1 MKESIARLAI
11 YSRQRSYETC
21 CIAAFCEGALNKSIA
36 LAASLV
42 CVAFALSGAYAGDE
56 PAPAHHHEEGGTPP
70 DQLGLVH
77 FATSCSPSVEPKF
90 NRAMALLH
98 SFWTKDAI
106 AGFNGVLKDDPN
118 CAIAY
123 WGIAMALQQN
133 PLTAQQPSSQSAQDA
148 LAGLDKAKAIGARTQ
163 RELDYLAAIDL
174 IYRDADK
181 TEFRARRLAYEN
193 AMAALAQR
201 YPDDTEAAIFY
212 ALALDM
218 TAPLTDKTYA
228 NQLKAAAILEEVFK
242 QQPEHPGVA
251 HYLIHSYD
259 YPAIAE
265 RGLPAARVY
274 TKIAPNNPHALHM
287 PSHIFTR
294 LGMWQES
301 IDANARSAAAAKAEG
316 NGQEQAHAMDYLV
329 LAYLQLGEDA
339 QAERV
344 VAESASV
351 KVNPAIFIGNYA
363 LAAMPARFAV
373 ERRDWKGATQLQLRP
388 TPFLFPDAL
397 TRFARGLGYARTGD
411 AASAREE
418 ETQLAQL
425 RDGLAEKKDTYWSNQ
440 VEVQR
445 LAVHAW
451 VALANGQKDEGLRSM
466 RMSADLE
473 DSMEKHI
480 VTPSPVVPARELLG
494 EMLLEVGQPA
504 EALQAF
510 ESAAKREPNRL
521 RGIFDSAR
529 AATLSGDRDKARTYY
544 ARLAA
549 LAGNGDGARAEVQQA
564 KAYLAQQ

>member
-1 MKESIARLAI
+1 MKLCWLKHS
-11 YSRQRSYETC
+11 
-21 CIAAFCEGALNKSIA
+21 CEGVLNKAIA
-36 LAASLV
+36 LAAIIV
-42 CVAFALSGAYAGDE
+42 GVVFAAVAAIAEDE
-56 PAPAHHHEEGGTPP
+56 PAPAHHHEQVGTPP
-70 DQLGLVH
+70 EQLGVVH
-77 FATSCSPSVEPKF
+77 FATSCSPQVESKF
-90 NRAMALLH
+90 SRAMALLH

-106 AGFNGVLKDDPN
+106 AGFNAVLKEDPD

-133 PLTAQQPSSQSAQDA
+133 PLTAQQPTAQSAQEA
-148 LAGLDKAKAIGARTQ
+148 LAGLDKARAIGARTQ
-163 RELDYLAAIDL
+163 RERDYLGAIDL

-181 TEFRARRLAYEN
+181 TEFRARRLAYEK
-193 AMAALAQR
+193 AMEELARR

-218 TAPLTDKTYA
+218 TAPLTDKNYV

-274 TKIAPNNPHALHM
+274 TRIAPNNPHALHM

-301 IDANARSAAAAKAEG
+301 IDANVRSVAAAKAEG
-316 NGQEQAHAMDYLV
+316 NGQELAHAMDYLV
-329 LAYLQLGEDA
+329 HAYLQLGEDA
-339 QAERV
+339 EAERV
-344 VAESASV
+344 VIESASV

-373 ERRDWKGATQLQLRP
+373 ERRDWKGATRLQVRQ
-388 TPFLFPDAL
+388 TPFLFPDAI
-397 TRFARGLGYARTGD
+397 TRFARGLGYARSGD

-425 RDGLAEKKDTYWSNQ
+425 RDGLAAKKDAYWSNQ

-451 VALANGQKDEGLRSM
+451 IALDNGDRDEGLRSM
-466 RMSADLE
+466 GMSADLE

-494 EMLLEVGQPA
+494 EMLLEVGMPA
-504 EALQAF
+504 EALRAF
-510 ESAAKREPNRL
+510 ESSAEREPNCL
-521 RGIFDSAR
+521 RGIYDSAR
-529 AATLSGDRDKARTYY
+529 AATLSGDREKARIYY

-549 LAGNGDGARAEVQQA
+549 LAQDGDGARPELQQA
-564 KAYLAQQ
+564 KAYLAQR

>member
-1 MKESIARLAI
+1 M
-11 YSRQRSYETC
+11 
-21 CIAAFCEGALNKSIA
+21 NKTIS
-36 LAASLV
+36 LAAACTIVLAF
-42 CVAFALSGAYAGDE
+42 VASGARAQD
-56 PAPAHHHEEGGTPP
+56 PMAMAHHHEESGVPP
-70 DQLGLVH
+70 QQIGRVH
-77 FATSCSPSVEPKF
+77 FATSCSPQVTAKF
-90 NRAMALLH
+90 DRSMALLH
-98 SFWTKDAI
+98 SFWTKDAV
-106 AGFNGVLKDDPN
+106 ASFNGVLQEDPN

-133 PLTAQQPSSQSAQDA
+133 PLTAQQPNSQAAQDA
-148 LAGLDKAKAIGARTQ
+148 LAGLDKARAIGAKTQ

-181 TEFRARRLAYEN
+181 TEFGARRLAYEK
-193 AMAALAQR
+193 AMEALTQR
-201 YPDDTEAAIFY
+201 YPDDTEAKIFY

-228 NQLKAAAILEEVFK
+228 NQLKAAAILEPVFK

-259 YPAIAE
+259 YPAIAQ
-265 RGLPAARVY
+265 RGLPAARAY
-274 TKIAPNNPHALHM
+274 TKIAPSNPHALHM

-301 IDANARSAAAAKAEG
+301 IDANVRSAAAAKAEG

-351 KVNPAIFIGNYA
+351 KVNPAVFIGNYA
-363 LAAMPARFAV
+363 LAAMPARYAV
-373 ERRDWKGATQLQLRP
+373 ERRDWQAATRLQPRP
-388 TPFLFPDAL
+388 TPFLFPDGL
-397 TRFARGLGYARTGD
+397 TCFARGLGFARLGD

-418 ETQLAQL
+418 EAQLAQL
-425 RDGLAEKKDTYWSNQ
+425 RDGLAAKKDTYWSNQ

-445 LAVHAW
+445 LAVHGW
-451 VALANGQKDEGLRSM
+451 IALASVQQAEALKSM

-510 ESAAKREPNRL
+510 ESSAQREPNRL
-521 RGIFDSAR
+521 RGLYDSAR
-529 AATLSGDRDKARTYY
+529 AATLSGDSDKAKIYY

-549 LAGNGDGARAEVQQA
+549 LAENHHTARPEVQQA
-564 KAYLAQQ
+564 MAYLAQH